1 MVECVV
7 VGGVVTIKDSIG
19 LVFRSSAGEA
29 EIVEVPERSFLE
41 EPLGSWNS
49 KSMFRMDMVT
59 PACSMLTTLLV
70 EAFFGTTFL
79 GLQTRDMAC
88 FGARV
93 WRMWYASKVP
103 SGEYRT

>member
-1 MVECVV
+1 MV
-7 VGGVVTIKDSIG
+7 VGGVVTIGDSIG
-19 LVFRSSAGEA
+19 FVLWYCAGEA

-41 EPLGSWNS
+41 GPLGSWNS
-49 KSMFRMDMVT
+49 KSMFRMDIVT

-70 EAFFGTTFL
+70 EACFGTTFL

-88 FGARV
+88 FGERV

-103 SGEYRT
+103 SGECRT